1 MAKFDTIKAEEIKYG
16 NNTFLEIAL
25 KKVQGEDGVES
36 KVISLSKGWY
46 PQNAED
52 PNTKRFKTAFGF
64 PAERE
69 ILDKFV
75 AALQQMQTA
84 AAQQEASVPEEA

>member
-46 PQNAED
+46 PQNAEEID
-52 PNTKRFKTAFGF
+52 KEYGNERGRGRLKQMLGSRKAVDRLVEMATA
-64 PAERE
+64 E
-69 ILDKFV
+69 V
-75 AALQQMQTA
+75 
-84 AAQQEASVPEEA
+84 